1 MVNMNDWFLH
11 EKINGH
17 DNGYWKINCTTKPL
31 IGERIKVENVSGG
44 QHFHTITEEDE
55 LIFSTWETVLKQ
67 YFLNRTDSPY
77 GWIDREGHFYCCDF
91 MEHAFCADVCFDMSE
106 LEAERRGY
114 IKIYSDEDDGY
125 YCSTL
130 MTTAQKRT
138 LEERGFV
145 VEDSEVMW
153 NE

>member
-1 MVNMNDWFLH
+1 MNMNNWFLH

-17 DNGYWKINCTTKPL
+17 DNGYWEIISATKKPP
-31 IGERIKVENVSGG
+31 IGELIKVRNVCGG
-44 QHFHTITEEDE
+44 QHFHTVTEEDE

-67 YFLNRTDSPY
+67 YFLDQTDSPW
-77 GWIDREGHFYCCDF
+77 GWIDREGRFYGCDF
-91 MEHAFCADVCFDMSE
+91 MEHKFCADICFNMSE

-114 IKIYSDEDDGY
+114 VKIYSDDSEGY

-138 LEERGFV
+138 LDERGFI
-145 VEDSEVMW
+145 VEDDEVMW